1 MTTTARAR
9 KPGKG
14 YKGMGMEGSVARW
27 YARSTGNVIEQYRA
41 EARRLSEQLREG
53 GSVLEVAPGPG
64 YLAVELARLGVHE
77 VVGLDIS
84 KTFVEL
90 ATENAKK
97 AGVQVA
103 FHHGNA
109 SAMPFDPGSFDLIV
123 CRAAFKNF
131 SEPVCA
137 IEEMYRVLKP
147 GGKAFILDLRPD
159 ATPEDIAA
167 AVVEMK
173 LSWWNSLVTRLT
185 FKHMLLKRAH
195 SKESFRRMAAQT
207 SFHTC
212 TFREEAIGLEVG
224 FVKA

>member
-1 MTTTARAR
+1 MTATVAVR
-9 KPGKG
+9 KPRKG
-14 YKGMGMEGSVARW
+14 YKGMGMEGAVARW
-27 YARSTGNVIEQYRA
+27 YARSTGNVIEQYRE
-41 EARRLSEQLREG
+41 EARRLSGQIGEG

-64 YLAVELARLGVHE
+64 YLAIELARLGTYK

-97 AGVQVA
+97 AGVAVT

-109 SAMPFDPGSFDLIV
+109 SVMPFDPGSFDLIV

-159 ATPEDIAA
+159 ASPADIAA
-167 AVVEMK
+167 AIAEMK
-173 LSWWNSLVTRLT
+173 LSSWNSFVTKLT

-195 SKESFRRMAAQT
+195 SKESFRQMAAQT
-207 SFHTC
+207 SFKTC
-212 TFREEAIGLEVG
+212 TFREESIGLEVG
-224 FVKA
+224 LVKA